1 MNEELD
7 QESLNIQNSDTESE
21 LFNYYLQ
28 ELLELFQ
35 ENIINM
41 VATSVE
47 VETAI
52 RRTLENALEL
62 PANALNNALGAE
74 VNLAERI
81 ENAGNET
88 GGIVSMPMF
97 YGKEEEDVNDWVRQ
111 FEIAFTAIG
120 KAAGNNGVR
129 QAAFAAT
136 CLRGA
141 AFTMV

>member
-1 MNEELD
+1 MGFGMGWNMGFSQFHYIGGALEVNEELD
-7 QESLNIQNSDTESE
+7 QESLNIQNSDNESE

-62 PANALNNALGAE
+62 PANALNNALGE
-74 VNLAERI
+74 KLI
-81 ENAGNET
+81 
-88 GGIVSMPMF
+88 
-97 YGKEEEDVNDWVRQ
+97 
-111 FEIAFTAIG
+111 
-120 KAAGNNGVR
+120 
-129 QAAFAAT
+129 
-136 CLRGA
+136 
-141 AFTMV
+141 